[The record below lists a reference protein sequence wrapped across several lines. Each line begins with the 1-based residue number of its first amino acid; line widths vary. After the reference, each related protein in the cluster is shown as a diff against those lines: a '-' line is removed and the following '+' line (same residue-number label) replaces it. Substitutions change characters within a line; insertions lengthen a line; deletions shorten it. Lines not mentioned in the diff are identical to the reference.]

1 MTMRWIP
8 LFALLALGACGT
20 DGEPIKPTGS
30 ASISVGTVGVSTSAT
45 LGATAGPVTVSVG
58 F

>member
-1 MTMRWIP
+1 MRWIP

-30 ASISVGTVGVSTSAT
+30 ASISVGTGGVSTSAT